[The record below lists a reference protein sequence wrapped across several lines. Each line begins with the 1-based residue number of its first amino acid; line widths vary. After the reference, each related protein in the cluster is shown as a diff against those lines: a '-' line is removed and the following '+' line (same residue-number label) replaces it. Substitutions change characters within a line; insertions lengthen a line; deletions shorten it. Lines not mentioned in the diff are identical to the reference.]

1 MNWFRDAATIPIRQ
15 WLWSGQMVSRTVE
28 GAASCL
34 RKFHDNQKIEGDVPS
49 LSSCVDVE
57 GECQTLSVLW
67 YRERLLIAL

>member
-34 RKFHDNQKIEGDVPS
+34 RKFHDNQKIEGYVPS

-57 GECQTLSVLW
+57 GECQTSIVLW